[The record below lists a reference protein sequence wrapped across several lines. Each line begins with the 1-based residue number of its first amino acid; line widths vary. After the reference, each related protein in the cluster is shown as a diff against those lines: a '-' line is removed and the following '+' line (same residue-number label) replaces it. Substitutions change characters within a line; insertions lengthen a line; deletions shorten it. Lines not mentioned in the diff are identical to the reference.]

1 MQVPINGC
9 RYLWINVGTYECHA
23 CVGVG
28 TCDDNFVMCLDSKDT
43 LRDARKC
50 ILITLDNTTF
60 DFLKVCCSKSAWKKI
75 SLQTFM
81 QKNFLG

>member
-1 MQVPINGC
+1 M
-9 RYLWINVGTYECHA
+9 
-23 CVGVG
+23 GVG

-60 DFLKVCCSKSAWKKI
+60 DFLKVCCSKSA
-75 SLQTFM
+75 
-81 QKNFLG
+81 